1 MNWKLLLSIL
11 VVCACLMSSSYTML
25 IPFLPVYLINELN
38 ASSDNVSMWSG
49 ACFAVTFAI
58 SAFAAPLWGKLSD
71 RIGKKPMVIR
81 AAFLLSV
88 SYFIGGIVKTPEQMF
103 LMRAFQGFAAGL
115 WPALLVLTSAYVPK
129 NRLGISMG
137 LMQSSMIL
145 GQVAGPL
152 LGGLLSNLVGMRNS
166 FFIGSSVL
174 MFITLCAV
182 FIIKEPDT
190 KEEKTKKA
198 KEDSAIKEILS
209 NKNILSL
216 LIVVFLCNFV
226 LLQIQP
232 IVALYVDKLT
242 NHADNAVLITG
253 LILSLGGLAGA
264 IASPLWGR
272 FGQRAGFA
280 KSLVLALTFAGSF
293 MLVQAVPDDVKY
305 FALTQFLVGLGFSG
319 IFPLANSILVTNTR
333 DNNRG
338 QAFGILFSSQMLGG
352 ALGPVIGCVM
362 VTLISFKSV
371 YIISGIILL
380 FCAVFL
386 NKRKQK
392 FEKYSQNQNT
402 D

>member
-25 IPFLPVYLINELN
+25 IPFLPVYLIKELN
-38 ASSDNVSMWSG
+38 ATSDNVSMWSG

-152 LGGLLSNLVGMRNS
+152 LGGLISNLVGMRNS

-182 FIIKEPDT
+182 FIIKEPIKKDEKQKPT
-190 KEEKTKKA
+190 KTN
-198 KEDSAIKEILS
+198 SATNEILF
-209 NKNILSL
+209 NRNILCL

-242 NHADNAVLITG
+242 NHANNAVLITG
-253 LILSLGGLAGA
+253 FILSLGGLAGA
-264 IASPLWGR
+264 LASPLWGR

-280 KSLVLALTFAGSF
+280 RSLVIALTVAGTF
-293 MLVQAVPDDVKY
+293 MLVQAIPDDVRY
-305 FALTQFLVGLGFSG
+305 FALMQFLVGLGFSG
-319 IFPLANSILVTNTR
+319 IFPLANSILVTNTSE
-333 DNNRG
+333 NNRG
-338 QAFGILFSSQMLGG
+338 QAFGILFSSQML
-352 ALGPVIGCVM
+352 
-362 VTLISFKSV
+362 
-371 YIISGIILL
+371 
-380 FCAVFL
+380 
-386 NKRKQK
+386 
-392 FEKYSQNQNT
+392 
-402 D
+402 